1 MDSPQSPPIPAN
13 ARHGN
18 TSLPLWPPDET
29 WAPGLEL
36 PNPGHHALHLRSA
49 REEIM
54 PPMSA
59 TVRCKRIPPPCWK
72 SRISNTPHPRI
83 EQKNTLNVRFAVAES
98 IFLRTMMMAFQGQWA
113 TGSTFLNH
121 RNPQSG
127 RLRNLPQA
135 NACPRLMWLSRYQPN
150 RGALPGRRQCCT
162 FSASQSRLLGI
173 NATVLLNLKI
183 YLGSI

>member
-1 MDSPQSPPIPAN
+1 MKKCRRQKLILDQGKKISPAMQNVKRVQEPDFMDSPQSPPIPAN

-72 SRISNTPHPRI
+72 SRISNTPQPRI

-98 IFLRTMMMAFQGQWA
+98 IFLQTMMMAFQSQWA
-113 TGSTFLNH
+113 TGSTLLNH
-121 RNPQSG
+121 RNP
-127 RLRNLPQA
+127 
-135 NACPRLMWLSRYQPN
+135 
-150 RGALPGRRQCCT
+150 
-162 FSASQSRLLGI
+162 
-173 NATVLLNLKI
+173 
-183 YLGSI
+183 